1 MASRL
6 TDKVCIITGTGGS
19 MGRAAALLF
28 ASEGAHVV
36 GCDVNPQSGIET
48 QQAVT
53 AAGGSMKSLQPCDLT
68 DAQRCQDLI
77 EFALSS
83 YGRIDVLYNNAAM
96 AYFGWIAEM
105 PDVDWYRTIN
115 EEVNLVFLLTK
126 AAWPHLAKRG
136 GVIVNTASIAAST
149 TFKIQ
154 PGIAHAT
161 AKGGIVSMTR
171 HLAME
176 GRLVG
181 IRANSL
187 SPGVI
192 ETKQTRPLLSDPT
205 WTQEMMGKIM
215 LGRLGQPEDVAKA
228 ALFLAS
234 DDSAYVTGIDLVVDG
249 GVTAW

>member
-1 MASRL
+1 MS
-6 TDKVCIITGTGGS
+6 DS
-19 MGRAAALLF
+19 
-28 ASEGAHVV
+28 
-36 GCDVNPQSGIET
+36 
-48 QQAVT
+48 
-53 AAGGSMKSLQPCDLT
+53 
-68 DAQRCQDLI
+68 
-77 EFALSS
+77 
-83 YGRIDVLYNNAAM
+83 
-96 AYFGWIAEM
+96 
-105 PDVDWYRTIN
+105 DWYRTLN

-126 AAWPHLAKRG
+126 AAWPYLARQG

-154 PGIAHAT
+154 PGIAHST

-192 ETKQTRPLLSDPT
+192 ETKQTRPLLSDPD
-205 WTQEMMGKIM
+205 WSREMMSKIM
-215 LGRLGQPEDVAKA
+215 LGRVGQPEDVAKA

>member
-1 MASRL
+1 
-6 TDKVCIITGTGGS
+6 

-28 ASEGAHVV
+28 AREGAHVV
-36 GCDVNPQSGIET
+36 GCDVNPASALET

-53 AAGGSMKSLQPCDLT
+53 AAGGSMKSLHPCDLT
-68 DAQRCQDLI
+68 NAKRCQDLI
-77 EFALSS
+77 EFALSN
-83 YGRIDVLYNNAAM
+83 YGRVDVLYNNAAM
-96 AYFGWIAEM
+96 AYFGWIGEM
-105 PDVDWYRTIN
+105 SDSDWYRTLN

-126 AAWPHLAKRG
+126 AAWPYLARQG

-154 PGIAHAT
+154 PGIAHST

-192 ETKQTRPLLSDPT
+192 ETKQTRPLLSDPD
-205 WTQEMMGKIM
+205 WSREMMSKIM
-215 LGRLGQPEDVAKA
+215 LGRVGQPEDVAKA

>member
-36 GCDVNPQSGIET
+36 GCDVNQESALET

-53 AAGGSMKSLQPCDLT
+53 AAGGSMKSLRPCNLT
-68 DAQRCQDLI
+68 DAQRCRDLI
-77 EFALSS
+77 EFALAS

-96 AYFGWIAEM
+96 AYFGWISEM
-105 PDVDWYRTIN
+105 PDADWYRTIN

-126 AAWPHLAKRG
+126 AAWPELARRG

-154 PGIAHAT
+154 PRIAHAT

-205 WTQEMMGKIM
+205 WSREMLGKIM